1 MTCSKLDDSTING
14 SGHAATTVRL
24 DRGADISSYVGFAVY
39 ESTRIRTAQNVVACR
54 VHSDG
59 TWYSHFVDL
68 KSILNKVRW
77 NVLYS

>member
-1 MTCSKLDDSTING
+1 MTCSKLDDSAING
-14 SGHAATTVRL
+14 SGYAVTTVHL
-24 DRGADISSYVGFAVY
+24 ERGAEISSYVGVAVN

-59 TWYSHFVDL
+59 TWYSPFVDL

>member
-1 MTCSKLDDSTING
+1 MIRPLTVMVT
-14 SGHAATTVRL
+14 ATVRL
-24 DRGADISSYVGFAVY
+24 ERGAEISSYVGVAVY

-59 TWYSHFVDL
+59 TWYSPFVDL

>member
-1 MTCSKLDDSTING
+1 MDELTEMKVLSE
-14 SGHAATTVRL
+14 
-24 DRGADISSYVGFAVY
+24 RGADISSYDGFAVY
-39 ESTRIRTAQNVVACR
+39 ESKRIRTAQNVVACR